1 MAQEIELKFIV
12 NHSAVE
18 ALRDHLNTLDGEH
31 HDPVQ
36 LLNIYYETPDNWLRG
51 HDMGLRIRGEN
62 GRYEMTM
69 KVAGRV
75 TGGLH
80 QRPEYNVAL
89 SAPTLDLAQLPTEV
103 WPNGEL
109 PADLASRVQP
119 LFSTDFYREKWLV
132 EVDGSQI
139 EIALDQGEVKAGEF
153 AEPICELE
161 LELLSGDM
169 RAVLKLANQL
179 VSQTGLRQGSL
190 SKAARGYH
198 LAQGNPAREIKPTT
212 ILHVAAKADVEQ
224 GLEAALELALAQ
236 WQYHEEL
243 WVRGND
249 AAKEQVLAAIGLVRH
264 TLMLFGGIVP
274 RKASTH
280 LRDLLT
286 QCEATIASAVSAV
299 TAVYSTETAMAKLA
313 LTEWLVSKA
322 WQPFLDAK
330 AQSKMSD
337 SFKRFADIHLSR
349 HAAELKSVFCQPLGD
364 RYRDQLPRLTRDID
378 SILLLAGYY
387 DPVVAQ
393 DWLENWQGCVTLL
406 RPGNALKLNISVMRQ
421 TIRNRSGCTAENVN
435 QARIKSLM
443 KPLSSP
449 LQQYWQTVVER
460 LPEPLAEESLSAQ
473 AKSVLTFSD
482 FVQDSVIAH
491 PEWLTELE
499 SQPPQADEWQ
509 HYAAWLQEALSNV
522 SDEAGLMRELRL
534 FRRRI
539 MVRIAWAQTLAL
551 VTEESILQQLSH
563 LAETLI
569 VAARDW
575 LYDACCRE
583 WGTPCN
589 AQGEAQPL
597 LILGMGKL
605 GGGELNFSSD
615 IDLIF
620 AWPEH
625 GCTQGGRRELDNAQ
639 FFTRMGQRL
648 IKVLDQPTQ
657 DGFVYRVDMR
667 LRPFGESGPLVL
679 SFAALE
685 DYYQE
690 QGRDWERYAMVK
702 ARIMGD
708 SDGVYANELRAMLRP
723 FVFRRY
729 IDFSVIQSLRNMKG
743 MIARE
748 VRRRGLTDNIKLG
761 AGGIREIEFIV
772 QVFQLI
778 RGGREPSLQ
787 SRALL
792 PTLSAIAALHLL
804 SENDAE
810 QLRVAYLF
818 LRRLENLLQ
827 SINDEQTQTLP
838 SDELTRARLAWAMDF
853 ADWPQL
859 TGVLTAHMANVRRV
873 FNELIGDD
881 ESETQEESLSEQ
893 WRELWQDALQEDDTT
908 PVLAHLSEDERK
920 QVLMLI
926 ADFRKELDKR
936 TIGPRGRQVLDHLM
950 PHLLSDVCAREDAA
964 VTLSRI
970 TALLVGIVTRTTYLE
985 LLSEFP
991 AALKHLISLCAA
1003 SPMIASQLARYPLLL
1018 DELLDPNTLYQP
1030 TATDAYRDELRQYL
1044 LRVPEDDE
1052 EQQLE
1057 ALRQFKQAQLLR
1069 IAAADI
1075 AGTLPVMK
1083 VSDHL
1088 TWLAEAMIDAVVQQA
1103 WVQMVA
1109 RYGKPNHLNEREGR
1123 GFAVVGYG
1131 KLGGWELGYSSDL
1144 DLIFLHD
1151 CPMDAMTDGEREID
1165 GRQFYLRLAQRIMHL
1180 FSTRTSSGILYEV
1193 DARLRPS
1200 GAAGMLVTSAEAFAD
1215 YQKNEAWTWEH
1226 QALVRARVVYGD
1238 PQLTAHFDAVRREIM
1253 TLPREGKT
1261 LQTEVREMR
1270 EKMRAHLGNK
1280 HRDRFDIKADEG
1292 GITDIEFI
1300 TQYLVLRYAHEKPKL
1315 TRWSDNVRILEL
1327 LAQNDIME
1335 EQEAMALTRAYT
1347 TLRDELHHLALQELP
1362 GHVSE
1367 DCFTAERELV
1377 RASWQKWLVEE

>member
-1 MAQEIELKFIV
+1 
-12 NHSAVE
+12 
-18 ALRDHLNTLDGEH
+18 
-31 HDPVQ
+31 
-36 LLNIYYETPDNWLRG
+36 
-51 HDMGLRIRGEN
+51 
-62 GRYEMTM
+62 M
-69 KVAGRV
+69 K
-75 TGGLH
+75 
-80 QRPEYNVAL
+80 
-89 SAPTLDLAQLPTEV
+89 S
-103 WPNGEL
+103 
-109 PADLASRVQP
+109 
-119 LFSTDFYREKWLV
+119 
-132 EVDGSQI
+132 
-139 EIALDQGEVKAGEF
+139 
-153 AEPICELE
+153 
-161 LELLSGDM
+161 
-169 RAVLKLANQL
+169 
-179 VSQTGLRQGSL
+179 
-190 SKAARGYH
+190 
-198 LAQGNPAREIKPTT
+198 
-212 ILHVAAKADVEQ
+212 
-224 GLEAALELALAQ
+224 
-236 WQYHEEL
+236 
-243 WVRGND
+243 
-249 AAKEQVLAAIGLVRH
+249 
-264 TLMLFGGIVP
+264 
-274 RKASTH
+274 
-280 LRDLLT
+280 
-286 QCEATIASAVSAV
+286 
-299 TAVYSTETAMAKLA
+299 
-313 LTEWLVSKA
+313 
-322 WQPFLDAK
+322 
-330 AQSKMSD
+330 
-337 SFKRFADIHLSR
+337 
-349 HAAELKSVFCQPLGD
+349 
-364 RYRDQLPRLTRDID
+364 
-378 SILLLAGYY
+378 
-387 DPVVAQ
+387 
-393 DWLENWQGCVTLL
+393 
-406 RPGNALKLNISVMRQ
+406 
-421 TIRNRSGCTAENVN
+421 
-435 QARIKSLM
+435 
-443 KPLSSP
+443 LSSP
-449 LQQYWQTVVER
+449 LQQYWPTVVER
-460 LPEPLAEESLSAQ
+460 LPASLSETELSAQ
-473 AKSVLTFSD
+473 AKSVLTLSD
-482 FVQDSVIAH
+482 FVQDGVIAH
-491 PEWLTELE
+491 PHWLAELE
-499 SQPPQADEWQ
+499 SVPPQADEWQ
-509 HYAAWLQEALSNV
+509 QYGEWLQAALATVN
-522 SDEAGLMRELRL
+522 DEATLMHELRL
-534 FRRRI
+534 FRRRV
-539 MVRIAWAQTLAL
+539 MVRIAWAQAL
-551 VTEESILQQLSH
+551 SLVEDTDILQQLSH

-569 VAARDW
+569 VSARDW

-583 WGTPCN
+583 WGTPCS
-589 AQGEAQPL
+589 QEGIPQPL

-625 GCTQGGRRELDNAQ
+625 GSTQGGRRELDNAQ

-667 LRPFGESGPLVL
+667 LRPFGDSGPLVL

-702 ARIMGD
+702 ARIMGET
-708 SDGVYANELRAMLRP
+708 DGRYVEELRAMLRP

-748 VRRRGLTDNIKLG
+748 VRRRGLKDNIKLG

-787 SRALL
+787 SRSLL
-792 PTLSAIAALHLL
+792 PTLRAIAALHLL
-804 SENDAE
+804 PENDAE
-810 QLRVAYLF
+810 QLRQAYLF

-838 SDELTRARLAWAMDF
+838 GDELNRARLAWGMN
-853 ADWPQL
+853 ADDWQQL
-859 TGVLTAHMANVRRV
+859 TETLEGHMANVRRV

-881 ESETQEESLSEQ
+881 ETETQEDALSEQ
-893 WRELWQDALQEDDTT
+893 WRELWQDALQEDDTP
-908 PVLAHLSEDERK
+908 PVLAHLTDDDRMR
-920 QVLMLI
+920 VLALI

-950 PHLLSDVCAREDAA
+950 PHLLSDVCTRQDAFLP
-964 VTLSRI
+964 LSRI
-970 TALLVGIVTRTTYLE
+970 TPLLVGIVTRTTYLE

-991 AALKHLISLCAA
+991 GALKHLISLCAA
-1003 SPMIASQLARYPLLL
+1003 SPMVASQLARYPLLL

-1057 ALRQFKQAQLLR
+1057 ALRQFKQTQLLR

-1103 WVQMVA
+1103 WLQMVA
-1109 RYGKPNHLNEREGR
+1109 RYGQPTHLAERDGR

-1151 CPMDAMTDGEREID
+1151 CPVDVMTDGDREID

-1200 GAAGMLVTSAEAFAD
+1200 GAAGMLVTSTESFAD

-1238 PQLTAHFDAVRREIM
+1238 PQLTSQFDTVRRDIM
-1253 TLPREGKT
+1253 TLPRDGKT

-1300 TQYLVLRYAHEKPKL
+1300 TQYLVLRYAHDKPKL

-1327 LAQNDIME
+1327 LAQNDIMD
-1335 EQEAMALTRAYT
+1335 EQEAMALTHAYT
-1347 TLRDELHHLALQELP
+1347 TLRDELHHLALQEQP
-1362 GHVSE
+1362 GHVAQT
-1367 DCFTAERELV
+1367 CFEAERTQV
-1377 RASWQKWLVEE
+1377 GASWQKWLVA